1 MNLLQEKI
9 NELNSYWNKTKQ
21 DFYFFFNP
29 DEDPNHILQNTN
41 TTNEKSLVPLGIFN
55 IYANKDIPSFEDTR
69 SFGDI
74 MRSTQESRIDVFP
87 WTKSQEGEVFY
98 ILSSYNR
105 LKPVGH
111 CVKTPEGEHY
121 EFFPIYYEDEILFHG
136 TVLYNLR

>member
-21 DFYFFFNP
+21 DFHFFFNP
-29 DEDPNHILQNTN
+29 DEDPNLMLRNTN
-41 TTNEKSLVPLGIFN
+41 TTNEKSLLALGVFN
-55 IYANKDIPSFEDTR
+55 IFTNKKISSFEGAR
-69 SFGDI
+69 SFGDV
-74 MRSTQESRIDVFP
+74 MRASQEPRIDVFP
-87 WTKSQEGEVFY
+87 WTEYREGEVFY
-98 ILSSYNR
+98 ILSSFHR

-121 EFFPIYYEDEILFHG
+121 EFFPIYDEDEMLFHG